1 MNLTRS
7 LALELTPTRVNVVL
21 PGAVHTP
28 LWDVIGDPEMRRQ
41 VVKSWEAQN
50 LTGHIGRVEDV
61 ADAYL
66 YCFRDRCVTGT
77 CAETNG
83 ASRFTRLR
91 GVFDLVWSYR
101 QRLSKLCSC
110 IKRIISRLKGHL

>member
-61 ADAYL
+61 AEAYL
-66 YCFRDRCVTGT
+66 YCFRDRYVTGA
-77 CAETNG
+77 CVETNG
-83 ASRFTRLR
+83 GQPLHTA
-91 GVFDLVWSYR
+91 
-101 QRLSKLCSC
+101 
-110 IKRIISRLKGHL
+110 KGGI